1 MHARFNPTAT
11 LFPLVIVGLLA
22 GMTFWLELA
31 ARAPS
36 VTSDGKSR
44 HDPDYIVENF
54 SVRRFDTA
62 GSLQHTL
69 RADSMRHYPDDD
81 STVVLSPHLTYHR
94 QPPTLITAREAR
106 LDGAGKHVELI
117 GDVRVTRSG
126 LGDKPSTVLIT
137 ERLDA
142 FPDDEIATSN
152 APVTILQGRS
162 NISGSGLNINNK
174 TAISVLEGPV
184 YGIFHR
190 AAGEPAAA
198 TRSGPQATPKTK
210 PKPKPQPK
218 PKG

>member
-31 ARAPS
+31 ARPPS
-36 VTSDGKSR
+36 ATSDGKSR
-44 HDPDYIVENF
+44 HDPDYIIEKLTI
-54 SVRRFDTA
+54 RRFDPE
-62 GSLQHTL
+62 GFLQHTL

-81 STVVLSPHLTYHR
+81 STVVLAPHLTYHR
-94 QPPTLITAREAR
+94 QPPTLVTAREAR

-126 LGDKPSTVLIT
+126 LDGQPGTVLIT

-142 FPDDEIATSN
+142 FPDDEIAASN

-174 TAISVLEGPV
+174 TAISILEGPV

-190 AAGEPAAA
+190 TPGTATTAAQPAAGTQP
-198 TRSGPQATPKTK
+198 K